1 MSERPIPALFTDL
14 YQLTMLQAYHAE
26 GMTRPAVF
34 ELFVRRLPPARNFL
48 IACGLAEVL
57 NYLEHLAFTASDLAY
72 LETLGYFQPAFLDWL
87 QTLRFTGN
95 VYALREGTPFFP
107 HEPILVIEA
116 PLPEAQLI
124 ETAVLNLIH
133 YPTLVASKGVR
144 VVEAAG
150 GRGVVDFGARR
161 THGVDA
167 ALACARALTIAGYA
181 GTSNVDAGRQLGIP
195 VVGTM
200 AHSYIQAHASEEEAF
215 IGFAQRYPGTTLLV
229 DTYDTLEGVRQV
241 IALSRRLRENFQ
253 VGAIRL
259 DSGDLATLARESRA
273 LLDAAGLAQ
282 VRIVASGNLDEYRVA
297 ALCRAGAPIDSF
309 GVGTFVDVVADGP
322 SLEAAYKLVAYAGK
336 DCGKLSPHK
345 VSLPGPKQV
354 YRRFEDGYAVGDMI
368 ARRDE
373 VPVLEGEPLLHCV
386 MRDGRRLPT
395 ATGDLAA
402 ARVHL
407 QASLAQLPPE
417 LRALDVA
424 ATPYPVTVS
433 AALSAAQTRLRL
445 AHGGVS

>member
-87 QTLRFTGN
+87 RTLRFTGN

-107 HEPILVIEA
+107 NEPILAIEA

-124 ETAVLNLIH
+124 ETAVLNLMH

-215 IGFAQRYPGTTLLV
+215 IRFAQRYPGTTLLV

-241 IALSRRLRENFQ
+241 IALSRRLGENFQ

-259 DSGDLATLARESRA
+259 DSGDLAMLARESRA
-273 LLDAAGLAQ
+273 LLDAAGP
-282 VRIVASGNLDEYRVA
+282 
-297 ALCRAGAPIDSF
+297 CAGAHRGQRQPGRIS
-309 GVGTFVDVVADGP
+309 GGRVVP
-322 SLEAAYKLVAYAGK
+322 
-336 DCGKLSPHK
+336 
-345 VSLPGPKQV
+345 
-354 YRRFEDGYAVGDMI
+354 RRCAHRQLW
-368 ARRDE
+368 RRDLRGRGRRRPE
-373 VPVLEGEPLLHCV
+373 PGGSLQAGGLCGEGLRQAVPRQGEPARSQAGVPSFRGWLCGGGYD
-386 MRDGRRLPT
+386 RPQGRGSGWRENRCCIVSCATDAGCQRPPAIWPRRGFTSRPPWPSSRPNCTRWTSRRHPT
-395 ATGDLAA
+395 
-402 ARVHL
+402 R
-407 QASLAQLPPE
+407 
-417 LRALDVA
+417 
-424 ATPYPVTVS
+424 
-433 AALSAAQTRLRL
+433 
-445 AHGGVS
+445 